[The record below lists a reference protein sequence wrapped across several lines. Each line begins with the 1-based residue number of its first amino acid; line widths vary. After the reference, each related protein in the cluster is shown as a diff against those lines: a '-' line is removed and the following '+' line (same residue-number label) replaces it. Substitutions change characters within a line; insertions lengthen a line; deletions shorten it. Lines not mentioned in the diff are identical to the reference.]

1 MDSIQ
6 ITNLTYKYP
15 ISEEPVLRNI
25 NLNVKKGELCAII
38 GANGSGKT
46 TLCNAIRGFVP
57 KFYKG
62 EISGEVLVN
71 GKDVQKEEI
80 GSTALDIGFVF
91 QNPFTQISGIAK
103 TVFEEL
109 AYGLENMGI
118 EREIIIRRVEETM
131 RMTKIEEFRDRNPFQ
146 LSGGQ
151 QQRVALAAILVMGQP
166 VLVID
171 EPTSQL
177 DPQSTDDVF
186 EVIKLM
192 KSMGKTIVLVEHKM
206 EQIAEYA
213 DHVVVLNK
221 GEVVMEGTAKEV
233 FSNPLCEEYH
243 TRLPQCTKIAGEL
256 KNMGIDME
264 GTPVT
269 VEETVNTIK
278 AAMENKRK
286 EMEKWRL

>member
-6 ITNLTYKYP
+6 IKNLTYRYP
-15 ISEEPVLRNI
+15 TSEADVLKDVSFT
-25 NLNVKKGELCAII
+25 VKKGELCAIV

-71 GKDVQKEEI
+71 GRDVKEDPDGEN
-80 GSTALDIGFVF
+80 ALEIGFVF
-91 QNPFTQISGIAK
+91 QNPFTQISGIAS
-103 TVFEEL
+103 TVYEEL
-109 AYGLENMGI
+109 AYGLENMGVEPEEIRQRI
-118 EREIIIRRVEETM
+118 ERIMEL
-131 RMTKIEEFRDRNPFQ
+131 TKIQEFRDRDPYQ

-151 QQRVALAAILVMGQP
+151 QQRVALAAILVMDQD

-186 EVIKLM
+186 EIIKLM

-213 DHVVVLNK
+213 DQIIVLD
-221 GEVVMEGTAKEV
+221 GGQVVMEGTPKEV
-233 FSNPLCEEYH
+233 FSDPDCLKYH
-243 TRLPQCTKIAGEL
+243 TRPPQSTRIALEL
-256 KNMGIDME
+256 KKE
-264 GTPVT
+264 GVNLSEIPVT
-269 VEETVNTIK
+269 VEETVGMIRT
-278 AAMENKRK
+278 AME
-286 EMEKWRL
+286 E

>member
-6 ITNLTYKYP
+6 IKNLTYRYP
-15 ISEEPVLRNI
+15 TSEADVLKDVSFT
-25 NLNVKKGELCAII
+25 VKKGELCAIV

-71 GKDVQKEEI
+71 GRDVKEDPDGEN
-80 GSTALDIGFVF
+80 ALEIGFVF
-91 QNPFTQISGIAK
+91 QNPFTQISGIAS
-103 TVFEEL
+103 TVYEEL
-109 AYGLENMGI
+109 AYGLENMGVEPEEIRQRI
-118 EREIIIRRVEETM
+118 ERIMEL
-131 RMTKIEEFRDRNPFQ
+131 TKIQEFRDRDPYQ

-151 QQRVALAAILVMGQP
+151 QQRVALAAILVMDQD

-186 EVIKLM
+186 EIIKLM

-213 DHVVVLNK
+213 DQIIVLD
-221 GEVVMEGTAKEV
+221 GGQVVMEGTPKEV
-233 FSNPLCEEYH
+233 FSDPDCLKYH
-243 TRLPQCTKIAGEL
+243 TRLPQSTRIALEL
-256 KNMGIDME
+256 KKE
-264 GTPVT
+264 GANLSEIPVT
-269 VEETVNTIK
+269 VEETVGMIRT
-278 AAMENKRK
+278 AME
-286 EMEKWRL
+286 E

>member
-6 ITNLTYKYP
+6 IKNLTYRYP
-15 ISEEPVLRNI
+15 TSEADVLKDVSFT
-25 NLNVKKGELCAII
+25 VKKGELCAIV

-62 EISGEVLVN
+62 EISGDVLVN
-71 GKDVQKEEI
+71 GRDVKEDPD
-80 GSTALDIGFVF
+80 GKNALEIGFVF
-91 QNPFTQISGIAK
+91 QNPFTQISGIAS
-103 TVFEEL
+103 TVYEEL
-109 AYGLENMGI
+109 AYGLENMGVEPEEICQRI
-118 EREIIIRRVEETM
+118 ERIMEL
-131 RMTKIEEFRDRNPFQ
+131 TKIQEFRDRDPYQ

-151 QQRVALAAILVMGQP
+151 QQRVALAAILVMDQD

-186 EVIKLM
+186 EIIKLM

-213 DHVVVLNK
+213 DQIIVLD
-221 GEVVMEGTAKEV
+221 GGQVVMEGTPKEV
-233 FSNPLCEEYH
+233 FSDPDCLKYH
-243 TRLPQCTKIAGEL
+243 TRPPQSTRIALEL
-256 KNMGIDME
+256 KKE
-264 GTPVT
+264 GVNLSEIPVT
-269 VEETVNTIK
+269 VEETVGMIRT
-278 AAMENKRK
+278 AME
-286 EMEKWRL
+286 E

>member
-6 ITNLTYKYP
+6 IKNLTYRYP
-15 ISEEPVLRNI
+15 TSEADVLKDVSFT
-25 NLNVKKGELCAII
+25 VKKGELCAIV

-71 GKDVQKEEI
+71 GRDVKEDPD
-80 GSTALDIGFVF
+80 GKNALEIGFVF
-91 QNPFTQISGIAK
+91 QNPFTQISGIAS
-103 TVFEEL
+103 TVYEEL
-109 AYGLENMGI
+109 AYGLENMGVEPEEIRQRI
-118 EREIIIRRVEETM
+118 ERIMEL
-131 RMTKIEEFRDRNPFQ
+131 TKIQEFRDRDPYQ

-151 QQRVALAAILVMGQP
+151 QQRVALAAILVMDQD

-186 EVIKLM
+186 EIIKLM

-213 DHVVVLNK
+213 DQIIVLD
-221 GEVVMEGTAKEV
+221 GGQVVMEGTPKEV
-233 FSNPLCEEYH
+233 FSDPDCLKYH
-243 TRLPQCTKIAGEL
+243 TRPPQSTRIALEL
-256 KNMGIDME
+256 KKE
-264 GTPVT
+264 GVNLSEIPVT
-269 VEETVNTIK
+269 VEETVGMIRT
-278 AAMENKRK
+278 AME
-286 EMEKWRL
+286 E